1 MKICVIA
8 NGYPSQKDPQRG
20 CFELDQAKAL
30 QKEGHEIS
38 ILYVDGAFRMYW
50 RKIGVTKMLK
60 EGIHVYGLFLF
71 PLLPLKKIL
80 PFSLYMRFRSYLFLR
95 TFETYI
101 KENGLPD
108 VIYAHY
114 MYNIASVVTIREK
127 YNIPIVGIEH
137 WSVLNQPAL
146 SDDNYYMG
154 KIAYNGIDKLLAVS
168 NSLAKSIRKKFA
180 KESTVV
186 NDMVGEEFANAE
198 MIDNTRQNKF
208 RFLAI
213 GSLIPR
219 KGFDLLI
226 EAFEKAKLQEKDC
239 ELIIIGG
246 GEEKE
251 NLQKQIDSLSLSNHV
266 KLVGRKIKKEIISYL
281 RESNVFVLSSHVE
294 TFSVVCIEALTIGV
308 PVIATACG
316 GPEEFI
322 QKTDGLLVKPGSVD
336 ELSSAMLQMYQNYK
350 DYDRLAISEDCKRR
364 FSPSV
369 IAKQL
374 TEIFEDVVDSRRK
387 TN

>member
-1 MKICVIA
+1 MKICIIA
-8 NGYPSQKDPQRG
+8 NGYPSQKEPQRG
-20 CFELDQAKAL
+20 CFELDQARAL
-30 QKEGHEIS
+30 RKEGHEIS
-38 ILYVDGAFRMYW
+38 ILYVDGAARMYW
-50 RKIGVTKMLK
+50 RKIGMTKMLK
-60 EGIHVYGLFLF
+60 EGIHVFGLFIF
-71 PLLPLKKIL
+71 PLSPLKKIL
-80 PFSLYMRFRSYLFLR
+80 PFSLYMRLRSYLFLR

-101 KENGLPD
+101 EENGLPD
-108 VIYAHY
+108 IIYAHY

-137 WSVLNQPAL
+137 WSVLNQPTL

-168 NSLAKSIRKKFA
+168 NSLAKSIRGKFA
-180 KESTVV
+180 KESIVV

-219 KGFDLLI
+219 KGFDLLL

-251 NLQKQIDSLSLSNHV
+251 NLQKQIDSLLLSNHV
-266 KLVGRKIKKEIISYL
+266 KLVGRKIKEEIISCL

-294 TFSVVCIEALTIGV
+294 TFSVVCIEALSIGV

-322 QKTDGLLVKPGSVD
+322 QRTDGLLVKPGSVD
-336 ELSSAMLQMYQNYK
+336 ELGSAMLQMYQNYHN
-350 DYDRLAISEDCKRR
+350 YDRLAISEDCKRR

-374 TEIFEDVVDSRRK
+374 TDIFQEVLDNRQ
-387 TN
+387 